1 MSHRMPQCARH
12 THELLEELERDR
24 EFDVLR
30 KYLAEYRLFPRKRD
44 PATAPI
50 RYEELKEL
58 VKHWKLHS
66 QRNFWR
72 NHAKKEDL
80 VRALHK
86 HINTKI
92 VPQEQRQ
99 RKSDDDAV
107 YHQPT
112 SPTHPPT
119 GNAAGGARTR
129 QVKEKGYKGVQLNY
143 KGDLFGTR
151 GNYDDGLIYLSRLG
165 RPEEVLAKHQ
175 ERAEALERKNRK
187 ELEKEEEEAV
197 EEDKVQASD
206 ETSVGRPNREKEL
219 KRKCACS
226 LYHVRS
232 RITSRSTRQRDH

>member
-1 MSHRMPQCARH
+1 MSHRQSQCARH
-12 THELLEELERDR
+12 TTELMNELERDR
-24 EFDVLR
+24 EFEILR

-58 VKHWKLHS
+58 VKYWKLHS

-92 VPQEQRQ
+92 VPQQQRQ
-99 RKSDDDAV
+99 RKNDEEV

-112 SPTHPPT
+112 SPTHPPSNANT
-119 GNAAGGARTR
+119 GYKNRHAHL
-129 QVKEKGYKGVQLNY
+129 KEKASFSAIQMNY

-187 ELEKEEEEAV
+187 ALEEEE
-197 EEDKVQASD
+197 EEEEETEKSHDDKEALRCGP
-206 ETSVGRPNREKEL
+206 TREKEL

-226 LYHVRS
+226 LYHVS
-232 RITSRSTRQRDH
+232 IVIHCIIHLQI